1 MAATRNAKVWEKP
14 SENCPFLK
22 AVKDM
27 ERIFGI
33 LDFKLSS
40 CSECRG

>member
-1 MAATRNAKVWEKP
+1 MHGKFWEKP

-27 ERIFGI
+27 ERIFGMVM
-33 LDFKLSS
+33 
-40 CSECRG
+40 